1 MFTLAIWGIL
11 TVTQTGLTLLAWS
24 IYPHYRMVATTF
36 YATFLLQMALLF
48 YTIDHSTTSLFH
60 LAPVCGAIGIAL
72 IRFIYVAF
80 TPNNHSLDI
89 HRWMLQWLLFTT
101 LVMPYLFAQPNI
113 VYPSN
118 HAPIQW
124 PWLLTVC
131 LAGMGVGIAIPAL
144 YNRLVTMGEPK
155 SRGTSCFTITL
166 KPLAP
171 RWMTRMYQQCRA
183 IHIVFPN
190 QWPNPIRACVRRWS
204 SWQYSRSLLHR
215 NAVPTDAQSY
225 DDWSGWV
232 WNVGWAESV
241 STGIHALGYPSSW
254 ENLPSLLHGVSV
266 LYGPNQW
273 GGCGL
278 WSQQDSTLPSAEW
291 AMMRTLVAHAGIH
304 DGDTILECGNGL
316 GGFTCYLA
324 QRFPNATI
332 ISLVP
337 TQYHAD
343 FVGQHAQVS
352 AYSNVKVQVAGDTL
366 PLASIDRII
375 MGAMGGYGASY
386 QAWWADLRRCLR
398 PHGVLV
404 GYQPTHSHHSVRIA
418 QTQNGVS
425 DWIQSWIPQGYIPDL
440 QSMIMAQT
448 PFRLDEHWEIPSEM
462 MAKTFG
468 AWRMNLNRVGIN
480 NLVQL
485 TGLHHGIW
493 ENCDRALHW
502 MQSLFTVQSQFG
514 ITIYR
519 CNPVIE

>member
-11 TVTQTGLTLLAWS
+11 TITQTGFTLLAWA
-24 IYPHYRMVATTF
+24 IYPHHRMVATTF
-36 YATFLLQMALLF
+36 YATFLLQMALLV
-48 YTIDHSTTSLFH
+48 YTINHATTSPIH
-60 LAPVCGAIGIAL
+60 LAPVWVGIGIAL
-72 IRFIYVAF
+72 MRLFHVAF
-80 TPNNHSLDI
+80 IPNYQSSPI
-89 HRWMLQWLLFTT
+89 RVWMLQWLLFTT
-101 LVMPYLFAQPNI
+101 LFMPYVVAQPNI
-113 VYPSN
+113 VYPST
-118 HAPIQW
+118 HPPIQW
-124 PWLLTVC
+124 PWLLIVC
-131 LAGMGVGIAIPAL
+131 LGGMGVGIVIPTL
-144 YNRLVTMGEPK
+144 YHRMVTMGVPK
-155 SRGTSCFTITL
+155 SRGMFCFTL
-166 KPLAP
+166 KPQLP
-171 RWMTRMYQQCRA
+171 RWMKWMFQPCRA
-183 IHIVFPN
+183 INTVFPTH
-190 QWPNPIRACVRRWS
+190 WPHPLRAWVRRWS
-204 SWQYSRSLLHR
+204 TWRYSRPLLRR
-215 NAVPTDAQSY
+215 NALPTDAQSY

-254 ENLPSLLHGVSV
+254 ENVPSLLHGVSV

-291 AMMRTLVAHAGIH
+291 AMMRTLVSHAGIH

-316 GGFTCYLA
+316 GGFTHYLA

-343 FVGQHAQVS
+343 FLAQHAQIAVH
-352 AYSNVKVQVAGDTL
+352 SNVQVLVEGDALSL
-366 PLASIDRII
+366 PLASIDRIV

-386 QAWWADLRRCLR
+386 QAWWCELRRWLR
-398 PHGVLV
+398 PQGVLV

-425 DWIQSWIPQGYIPDL
+425 DWIQSWIPKGYIPDL

-448 PFRLDEHWEIPSEM
+448 AFQLDEHWAIPSDM

-502 MQSLFTVQSQFG
+502 MQSLFTVQPQFG
-514 ITIYR
+514 ITVYR